1 MRVNPAARPGPNRP
15 PRRGQPPAQRKLR
28 AAASSSRFVLAYN
41 LNARNDEERGLTMD
55 TAGSI
60 AKVYYTNLRTYAKES
75 QLDKLKRLIRRAG
88 IEQIDFENKFVA
100 IKIHFGELGNL
111 SFLRPN
117 YARAVADVVKELGG
131 KPFLTDCNT
140 LYVGSRKNALEH
152 IDCAYQN
159 GFTPYATGCQVI
171 IADGLKGTDE
181 ALVPVRGGE
190 YVKEAKIGR
199 ALMDADIVISL
210 THFKGHEQAGFG
222 GCMKNLGMGGGSR
235 AGKMEQHAAGKPSVH
250 AEKCIGCHACE
261 RICAHGAISFDETRE
276 RELKSGKTV
285 TVPVAHIN
293 HDVCVGCGRCIGA
306 CNQDAIA
313 PGSDAAVDVL
323 NCKIAEYTQ
332 AVVQDRP
339 SFHISI
345 AMDIS
350 PNCDCHA
357 ENDTPIVPDLGMF
370 ASFDPVAIDQACIDM
385 ALAAPTL
392 PNSELT
398 DMRAKLET
406 EGGIPE
412 RCQHDHFNLTHPDTN
427 WRTMIEH
434 GEKIGLGTSRYEL
447 IGVK

>member
-1 MRVNPAARPGPNRP
+1 
-15 PRRGQPPAQRKLR
+15 
-28 AAASSSRFVLAYN
+28 
-41 LNARNDEERGLTMD
+41 MD
-55 TAGSI
+55 TITEPS
-60 AKVYYTNLRTYAKES
+60 KVYFCDLRSHGRES
-75 QLDKLKRLIRRAG
+75 QVDKLKRLIRRAG
-88 IEQIDFENKFVA
+88 IDQIDFENKFVA

-159 GFTPYATGCQVI
+159 GFTPYATGCHVI

-181 ALVPVRGGE
+181 ALVPVKNGE

-222 GCMKNLGMGGGSR
+222 GAMKNLGMGGGSR
-235 AGKMEQHAAGKPSVH
+235 AGKMEQHASGKPSVH
-250 AEKCIGCHACE
+250 TEGCIGCRACE
-261 RICAHGAISFDETRE
+261 RICAHCAITFEETRE
-276 RELKSGKTV
+276 RELKSGKVV
-285 TVPVAHIN
+285 TVPVAHID
-293 HDVCVGCGRCIGA
+293 HDRCVGCGRCIGA
-306 CNQDAIA
+306 CNQDAIE
-313 PGSDAAVDVL
+313 PDYDQAVDVL

-339 SFHISI
+339 NFHISLAI
-345 AMDIS
+345 DIS

-385 ALAAPTL
+385 ALAAPAL
-392 PNSELT
+392 PNTELT
-398 DMRAKLET
+398 DMRDKLEA

-412 RCQHDHFNLTHPDTN
+412 RCEHDHFNMTHPDTN
-427 WRTMIEH
+427 WRSCIEH
-434 GEKIGLGTSRYEL
+434 AEKIGLGASRYEL
-447 IGVK
+447 ITMK

>member
-1 MRVNPAARPGPNRP
+1 
-15 PRRGQPPAQRKLR
+15 
-28 AAASSSRFVLAYN
+28 
-41 LNARNDEERGLTMD
+41 MD
-55 TAGSI
+55 T

-75 QLDKLKRLIRRAG
+75 QLDKLKRLIKKAG
-88 IEQIDFENKFVA
+88 IGQIDFENKFVA

-117 YARAVADVVKELGG
+117 YARAVADVIKELGG

-140 LYVGSRKNALEH
+140 LYVGHRKNALEH

-181 ALVPVRGGE
+181 ALVPVKNGE
-190 YVKEAKIGR
+190 YVKEAKIGH

-222 GCMKNLGMGGGSR
+222 GTMKNLGMGGGSR
-235 AGKMEQHAAGKPSVH
+235 AGKMEQHSSGKPNVQH
-250 AEKCIGCHACE
+250 EKCIGCHACE
-261 RICAHGAISFDETRE
+261 RICAHGAISFEATRE
-276 RELKSGKTV
+276 RELSGGKVV
-285 TVPVAHIN
+285 TVPVATIDHN
-293 HDVCVGCGRCIGA
+293 RCVGCGRCIGA
-306 CNQDAIA
+306 CNQDAIV
-313 PGSDAAVDVL
+313 PGSGSAVDEL

-339 SFHISI
+339 NFHISI
-345 AMDIS
+345 AVDLS
-350 PNCDCHA
+350 PNCDCHP

-385 ALAAPTL
+385 ALAAPEM
-392 PNSELT
+392 PNTELT
-398 DMRAKLET
+398 DMRAKLEAQ
-406 EGGIPE
+406 GGVPE

-427 WRTMIEH
+427 WRSMIEH
-434 GEKIGLGTSRYEL
+434 AEKIGLGTSHYEL
-447 IGVK
+447 IEVE

>member
-1 MRVNPAARPGPNRP
+1 MEGMHMAETTP
-15 PRRGQPPAQRKLR
+15 
-28 AAASSSRFVLAYN
+28 
-41 LNARNDEERGLTMD
+41 
-55 TAGSI
+55 
-60 AKVYYTNLRTYAKES
+60 AKVYFTNLRSYGRES

-88 IEQIDFENKFVA
+88 IGQIDFENKFVA
-100 IKIHFGELGNL
+100 IKLHFGELGNL

-117 YARAVADVVKELGG
+117 YARAVADVVKELSG

-159 GFTPYATGCQVI
+159 GFTPYATGCHVI

-181 ALVPVRGGE
+181 ALVPVKNGE
-190 YVKEAKIGR
+190 YVKEAKIGQ

-235 AGKMEQHAAGKPSVH
+235 AGKMGQHAAGKPDVA

-261 RICAHGAISFDETRE
+261 RICAHGAVSFEDTRE
-276 RELKSGKTV
+276 RELPNGQTRTV
-285 TVPVAHIN
+285 HVAKID
-293 HDVCVGCGRCIGA
+293 HDRCVGCGRCIGA

-313 PGSDAAVDVL
+313 PGYDAAVDVL

-339 SFHISI
+339 NFHISI

-350 PNCDCHA
+350 PNCDCHP

-370 ASFDPVAIDQACIDM
+370 ASFDPVAIDQAAIDM
-385 ALAAPTL
+385 ALAAPAL
-392 PNSELT
+392 PNTELT
-398 DMRAKLET
+398 DMRAKLEA
-406 EGGIPE
+406 GDGVPE
-412 RCQHDHFNLTHPDTN
+412 RCEHDHFNMTHPDTN
-427 WRTMIEH
+427 WRSMIEH
-434 GEKIGLGTSRYEL
+434 AEKIGLGTSLYEL
-447 IGVK
+447 IEVK

>member
-1 MRVNPAARPGPNRP
+1 MEGMHMAETTP
-15 PRRGQPPAQRKLR
+15 
-28 AAASSSRFVLAYN
+28 
-41 LNARNDEERGLTMD
+41 
-55 TAGSI
+55 
-60 AKVYYTNLRTYAKES
+60 AKVYFTNLRSYGRES

-88 IEQIDFENKFVA
+88 IDQIDFENKFVA
-100 IKIHFGELGNL
+100 IKLHFGELGNL

-181 ALVPVRGGE
+181 ALVPVKNGE
-190 YVKEAKIGR
+190 YVKEAKIGQ

-235 AGKMEQHAAGKPSVH
+235 AGKMEQHAAGKPSVTT
-250 AEKCIGCHACE
+250 ELCVGCRACE
-261 RICAHGAISFDETRE
+261 RICAHGAISFEDTRE
-276 RELKSGKTV
+276 RELANGTTRTV
-285 TVPVAHIN
+285 HVAKVD
-293 HDVCVGCGRCIGA
+293 HDRCVGCGRCIGA

-313 PGSDAAVDVL
+313 PGYDAAVDVL

-339 SFHISI
+339 NFHISI

-350 PNCDCHA
+350 PNCDCHP

-370 ASFDPVAIDQACIDM
+370 ASFDPVAIDQAAIDM
-385 ALAAPTL
+385 ALAAPAL
-392 PNSELT
+392 PNTELT
-398 DMRAKLET
+398 DMRAKLEA
-406 EGGIPE
+406 GDGVPE
-412 RCQHDHFNLTHPDTN
+412 RCEHDHFNMTHPDTN
-427 WRTMIEH
+427 WRSMIEH
-434 GEKIGLGTSRYEL
+434 AEKIGLGTSRYEL
-447 IGVK
+447 IEVK

>member
-1 MRVNPAARPGPNRP
+1 
-15 PRRGQPPAQRKLR
+15 
-28 AAASSSRFVLAYN
+28 
-41 LNARNDEERGLTMD
+41 MD
-55 TAGSI
+55 A
-60 AKVYYTNLRTYAKES
+60 AKVYYTNLRTYARES
-75 QLDKLKRLIRRAG
+75 QLDKLKRLIRKAG
-88 IEQIDFENKFVA
+88 IDQIDFENKFVA

-117 YARAVADVVKELGG
+117 YARAVADVIKELGG

-140 LYVGSRKNALEH
+140 LYVGHRKNALEH

-181 ALVPVRGGE
+181 TLVPVRGGE
-190 YVKEAKIGR
+190 YVKEAKIGH

-222 GCMKNLGMGGGSR
+222 GAMKNLGMGGGSR
-235 AGKMEQHAAGKPSVH
+235 AGKMEQHSSGKPGVNH
-250 AEKCIGCHACE
+250 EKCIGCRACE
-261 RICAHGAISFDETRE
+261 RICAHGAISFDVTRE
-276 RELKSGKTV
+276 RELKSGKVV
-285 TVPVAHIN
+285 TVPVATID
-293 HDVCVGCGRCIGA
+293 HDRCVGCGRCIGA
-306 CNQDAIA
+306 CNQDAIR
-313 PGSDAAVDVL
+313 PGSNSAVDEL

-339 SFHISI
+339 NFHISI

-398 DMRAKLET
+398 DMRARLEA

-427 WRTMIEH
+427 WRSMIEH
-434 GEKIGLGTSRYEL
+434 AEKIGLGTSHYEL
-447 IGVK
+447 IEVK

>member
-1 MRVNPAARPGPNRP
+1 MCVNPAARPGPNRP

-181 ALVPVRGGE
+181 TLVPVKNGE
-190 YVKEAKIGR
+190 YVHEAKIGH

-235 AGKMEQHAAGKPSVH
+235 A
-250 AEKCIGCHACE
+250 CE
-261 RICAHGAISFDETRE
+261 RICAHGAISFDESRE

-398 DMRAKLET
+398 DMRAKLEA

-427 WRTMIEH
+427 WRSMIEH
-434 GEKIGLGTSRYEL
+434 GEKIGLGTSHYEL
-447 IGVK
+447 IEVK

>member
-1 MRVNPAARPGPNRP
+1 MADSTVTTGIP
-15 PRRGQPPAQRKLR
+15 
-28 AAASSSRFVLAYN
+28 
-41 LNARNDEERGLTMD
+41 
-55 TAGSI
+55 
-60 AKVYYTNLRTYAKES
+60 AKVYYTNLRTHGRES

-88 IEQIDFENKFVA
+88 IEQIDFDNKFVA

-181 ALVPVRGGE
+181 TLVPVKNGE
-190 YVKEAKIGR
+190 YVKEAKIGH

-235 AGKMEQHAAGKPSVH
+235 AGKMEQHASGKPSVKEH
-250 AEKCIGCHACE
+250 MCIGCHACE
-261 RICAHGAISFDETRE
+261 RICAHGAVSFPVTRE
-276 RELKSGKTV
+276 RELANGKVV
-285 TVPVAHIN
+285 TSQVAHIDHN
-293 HDVCVGCGRCIGA
+293 RCLGCGRCIGA

-313 PGSDAAVDVL
+313 ADYSQAPAML
-323 NCKIAEYTQ
+323 NYKIAEYTQ
-332 AVVQDRP
+332 AIVQDRP
-339 SFHISI
+339 SFHISL

-350 PNCDCHA
+350 PNCDCHS

-370 ASFDPVAIDQACIDM
+370 ASFDPVAIDQAAIDM
-385 ALAAPTL
+385 ALKAPAM
-392 PNSELT
+392 PNTELT
-398 DMRAKLET
+398 EMREKLEAA
-406 EGGIPE
+406 GGIPK
-412 RCQHDHFNLTHPDTN
+412 RCEHDHFVMTHPDTD

-434 GEKIGLGTSRYEL
+434 GEKIGLGTSTYEL
-447 IGVK
+447 IEIK

>member
-1 MRVNPAARPGPNRP
+1 MAETTP
-15 PRRGQPPAQRKLR
+15 
-28 AAASSSRFVLAYN
+28 
-41 LNARNDEERGLTMD
+41 
-55 TAGSI
+55 
-60 AKVYYTNLRTYAKES
+60 AKVYFTNLRSYGRES

-88 IEQIDFENKFVA
+88 IDQIDFENKFVA
-100 IKIHFGELGNL
+100 IKLHFGELGNL

-181 ALVPVRGGE
+181 VPVPVKNGE
-190 YVKEAKIGR
+190 YVQEAKIGR

-235 AGKMEQHAAGKPSVH
+235 AGKMEQHAAGKPSVTT
-250 AEKCIGCHACE
+250 ELCVGCRACE
-261 RICAHGAISFDETRE
+261 RICAHGAISFEGTRE
-276 RELKSGKTV
+276 RELANGTTR
-285 TVPVAHIN
+285 TVPVASID
-293 HDVCVGCGRCIGA
+293 HDRCVGCGRCIGA

-313 PGSDAAVDVL
+313 PGYDAAVDVL

-339 SFHISI
+339 NFHISI

-350 PNCDCHA
+350 PNCDCHP

-370 ASFDPVAIDQACIDM
+370 ASFDPVAIDQAAIDM
-385 ALAAPTL
+385 ALAAPAL
-392 PNSELT
+392 PNTELT
-398 DMRAKLET
+398 DMRAKLEA
-406 EGGIPE
+406 GDGVPE
-412 RCQHDHFNLTHPDTN
+412 RCEHDHFNMTHPDTN
-427 WRTMIEH
+427 WRSMIEH
-434 GEKIGLGTSRYEL
+434 AEKIGLGTSRYEL
-447 IGVK
+447 IEVK